1 MDSMERSSDGANM
14 GGGDVDTH
22 QVVEHSRKN
31 PVVLAWTPEE
41 EELGAQP
48 DPKLVGGQVR
58 ANLDAWWGRHLGRTR
73 SGRTR
78 SGRPFRR

>member
-41 EELGAQP
+41 EAYERTH
-48 DPKLVGGQVR
+48 QVS
-58 ANLDAWWGRHLGRTR
+58 AVTSEKKKEAGFSPHVVTFPLLHRT
-73 SGRTR
+73 SW
-78 SGRPFRR
+78 

>member
-41 EELGAQP
+41 EAYERTHQVSAVTSVARGRGARGAG
-48 DPKLVGGQVR
+48 D
-58 ANLDAWWGRHLGRTR
+58 R
-73 SGRTR
+73 SGADDA
-78 SGRPFRR
+78 GNAE

>member
-41 EELGAQP
+41 EAYVGV
-48 DPKLVGGQVR
+48 KLLAAIVR
-58 ANLDAWWGRHLGRTR
+58 A
-73 SGRTR
+73 GRTR